1 MRPWPLEGSEIIMA
15 QGKQAKV
22 LTEVQV
28 KTVLL
33 HLEHHGRYPD
43 RDRVMVLLSLKAG
56 LRAKEIAGL
65 TWGMVTDVNG
75 DLGEA
80 IALPNSASKGKGG
93 GRTIPLNGELR
104 AALVAL
110 KDRAASG
117 SCAGSAEPR
126 GRDLV
131 GPDLPVIHS
140 ERRSGYSA
148 AAVAVWFHRLY
159 SDLGFSGAS
168 SHSGRR
174 TFITKAAKKI
184 VEAGGSLRDVQELAG
199 HASLATTQRY
209 IQGDTEAKRKVVA
222 LI

>member
-1 MRPWPLEGSEIIMA
+1 MA

-22 LTEVQV
+22 LNDAQV
-28 KTVLL
+28 KAVL
-33 HLEHHGRYPD
+33 HYAAERGRHPQ
-43 RDRVMVLLSLKAG
+43 RDKVMVLLSLKAG

-65 TWGMVTDVNG
+65 TWDMVTDVNG
-75 DLGEA
+75 NLGDA

-93 GRTIPLNGELR
+93 GRTIPLNAELR
-104 AALVAL
+104 GALDTLRAVRGEAAVP
-110 KDRAASG
+110 G
-117 SCAGSAEPR
+117 SH
-126 GRDLV
+126 
-131 GPDLPVIHS
+131 VIHS
-140 ERRSGYSA
+140 ERRKGYSA

-174 TFITKAAKKI
+174 TFITKAARKI

-199 HASLATTQRY
+199 HTSLATTQRY